1 MIDVSIS
8 DSDVALHSAPIK
20 PSWHLS
26 GAPVARN
33 NAISKSRDGT
43 AYTMVWDCTAGSFTW
58 SYDCDETFYVIEG
71 NASLTTATGKRDIG
85 PGSIVFFPAGSE
97 ATWQVDAY
105 IRKVAFVRQT
115 VPTAVGVALRLW
127 RRIAM
132 LWVADKQGKAVTPN
146 PDRVIPISTYMQ
158 PDRSQGNE
166 LQKIRAN
173 SGGAE

>member
-1 MIDVSIS
+1 MIDASFSGSEI
-8 DSDVALHSAPIK
+8 ALHSAPIK
-20 PSWHLS
+20 PSWLLS
-26 GAPVARN
+26 GTPVARN

-71 NASLTTATGKRDIG
+71 TASLTTRSGKRDIG
-85 PGSIVFFPAGSE
+85 PGSVVFFPAGSE

-115 VPTAVGVALRLW
+115 VPTAVGFALRLW
-127 RRIAM
+127 RRITT
-132 LWVADKQGKAVTPN
+132 LWISDKQAEGTGFGT
-146 PDRVIPISTYMQ
+146 DRIIPISTYMQ

-166 LQKIRAN
+166 RQTLRTTLG
-173 SGGAE
+173 SGE